1 MKITFVLEAASLAG
15 GVRVVA
21 IYAKELSRRGH
32 QVCIVSTQRPPY
44 STRHKVKSLLKG
56 EGWLGY
62 PPLGP
67 THLDGL
73 DVEQRVLSRH
83 RPVRDKDVP
92 DADVVVAT
100 WWKTADWVA
109 NLSPK
114 KGAKA
119 YLIQHYETWGGPPGE
134 VDRTWRL
141 PLHKI
146 VISKWLADLARD
158 KFGDEHYSWVP
169 NSVDT
174 EQFHAPQRDKRPVPT
189 VGLMYATIPFK
200 GIDVSLKA
208 LELAK
213 RDVGNLQLVAFG
225 KEEPTAELPL
235 PAGSK
240 MVYLPAQDAIADI
253 YRQCDVWL
261 CGSRGEGFHLPPLE
275 AMACRC
281 PVVSTKVGGPMDVI
295 VDDRNG
301 YLVDV
306 EDAQSLADRLV
317 RVLTFSPQRWREM
330 SDAAYA
336 TATEYTWSQ
345 ATDRLE
351 GAFAKAMER
360 RGSRL

>member
-1 MKITFVLEAASLAG
+1 MRITFVLEAASLAG

-21 IYAKELSRRGH
+21 IYAKELMKRGH
-32 QVCIVSTQRPPY
+32 RVCIISTQRPPY
-44 STRHKVKSLLKG
+44 SMRHKIKSLLKG
-56 EGWLGY
+56 KGWPGY

-73 DVEQRVLSRH
+73 GVEHRVLNSY
-83 RPVRDKDVP
+83 RPVRDADVP

-109 NLSPK
+109 ALSPQ

-141 PLHKI
+141 GLHKI

-174 EQFHAPQRDKRPVPT
+174 EQFFADPRDKQPVPT

-200 GIDVSLKA
+200 GIDISLKA

-213 RDVGNLQLVAFG
+213 KQVPDLRVVAFG
-225 KEEPTAELPL
+225 KEQPTAELPL
-235 PAGSK
+235 PEGSK
-240 MVYLPAQDAIADI
+240 MVYLPAQEAIREV

-281 PVVSTKVGGPMDVI
+281 PVVSTRVGGPMDVI
-295 VDDRNG
+295 EDGRNG
-301 YLVDV
+301 YLVEV
-306 EDAQSLADRLV
+306 EDAAGLADRLV
-317 RVLTFSPQRWREM
+317 KVLTFDPKRWRAM
-330 SDAAYA
+330 SDAAYT
-336 TATEYTWSQ
+336 TATRYTWAQ

-351 GAFAKAMER
+351 GAFEKAMER
-360 RGSRL
+360 RNKG